1 MDQATEGERVMEVG
15 HNPDR
20 LLTPD
25 QAAEALQ
32 VSKRTM
38 YEWLRTGQVPGILM
52 GPKLW
57 RVREGDILTPGVR
70 GLLEQG
76 LICDAN
82 CRVQEG
88 AVFFRKALELNP
100 RYNLA
105 NLCLGNMYYR
115 WSHYHK
121 AEAPLKTA
129 IELNP
134 EWIAP
139 YGILGL
145 TYNHC
150 WNFAGAEE
158 MFRKAIE
165 LSPDHAESH
174 YQLGYAL
181 LQQHTDEKQRN
192 AVGVLQRAID
202 LDPRHAMAH
211 YFLVELLI
219 KGSDFY
225 YARKVYEGLRGIDG
239 KEAESLLKKIE
250 FGEQQFLQRR
260 RW

>member
-1 MDQATEGERVMEVG
+1 MQSGQ
-15 HNPDR
+15 NPDR
-20 LLTPD
+20 LLTSE
-25 QAAEALQ
+25 QAAELLQ

-38 YEWLRTGQVPGILM
+38 YEWLRTGQVPGVQM
-52 GPKLW
+52 GVKLW

-88 AVFFRKALELNP
+88 AVHFRKALELNP

-115 WSHYHK
+115 WSHYGE
-121 AEAPLKTA
+121 AEGPLKKA

-145 TYNHC
+145 NYNH
-150 WNFAGAEE
+150 WGNYLGAEE
-158 MFRKAIE
+158 MFRKTVE
-165 LSPDHAESH
+165 LSPDHAESY
-174 YQLGYAL
+174 YQLGYSL
-181 LQQHTDEKQRN
+181 LQQFSVDKNKEAILALRK
-192 AVGVLQRAID
+192 AVD
-202 LDPRHAMAH
+202 LDARHIMAH

-219 KGSDFY
+219 KERDFY
-225 YARKVYEGLRGIDG
+225 SARKLYDGLKGIDG
-239 KEAESLLKKIE
+239 KEAESLLRKIE
-250 FGEQQFLQRR
+250 FGEQHFLPRR